1 MPSNDG
7 HIPEVKICKFLK
19 GHNCLVSADMDG
31 YLNFYATVPS
41 PYKNQL
47 LSRKIFFNKQ
57 EQIQQEAFDTDRKDP
72 VYVPIDG

>member
-1 MPSNDG
+1 
-7 HIPEVKICKFLK
+7 
-19 GHNCLVSADMDG
+19 MDG

-47 LSRKIFFNKQ
+47 LCRKIFFNRQ